1 MFGLVPV
8 KRRNELLDP
17 FRRMDELMRRTWGD
31 FPFGEL
37 VEKEFGTEWVPSVD
51 ISETEKEITV
61 KAELPGI
68 DKKDIEIS
76 LDENHLIIKG
86 EKRGETEETG
96 KHFHRV
102 ERTFGS
108 FYRSLL
114 LPATVAKDKIDAAYK
129 DGVLTVVLPKSEE
142 AKKRVTHVKV
152 H

>member
-8 KRRNELLDP
+8 KRRHGLVDP
-17 FRRMDELMRRTWGD
+17 FWRMEELMRRALND
-31 FPFGEL
+31 FPFGE
-37 VEKEFGTEWVPSVD
+37 VTERDSGTEWMPSVD

-68 DKKDIEIS
+68 DKKDIDIS
-76 LDENHLIIKG
+76 LEENHLIIKG
-86 EKRGETEETG
+86 EKRGETEESG

-102 ERTFGS
+102 ERTYGS

-114 LPATVAKDKIDAAYK
+114 LPATVEKDKIDAAYK
-129 DGVLTVVLPKSEE
+129 DGVLIVVLPKSEE
-142 AKKRVTHVKV
+142 AQEKITHVKV